1 MPEYECF
8 PLWGYINDE
17 LNNID
22 PDDLQIS
29 QDLKI
34 DLDQWASKY
43 ESTYVKANPLDSS
56 FLNDTDEKNFWEEGY
71 ALKNRLQCELG
82 SNYEI
87 LYKFSVIYDKF

>member
-29 QDLKI
+29 QELKI

-43 ESTYVKANPLDSS
+43 ESTYV
-56 FLNDTDEKNFWEEGY
+56 
-71 ALKNRLQCELG
+71 
-82 SNYEI
+82 
-87 LYKFSVIYDKF
+87 